1 MSNQNLFFVLLCVL
15 FSGILQAQE
24 GTVII
29 QSEEKVKEL
38 LRLKKEIN
46 QRQNLVKIQ
55 IYSGSRQEAENL
67 LSKFMVDFPDL
78 RAKMVYETPSYKI
91 WVGDYRSQIQADRDL
106 IRIRKNYNRAFSF
119 TPKATD

>member
-29 QSEEKVKEL
+29 QSEEKVKEV

-78 RAKMVYETPSYKI
+78 SAKMVYETPSYKI

-119 TPKATD
+119 TPKVTD